1 MVAVLWLAQQTE
13 VAYKPAEQYEVK
25 LDYRVQQRTAPPPTT
40 VNLDDTRKQPAT
52 GMLPYVDVLLKIKT
66 LAADEV
72 RVRIENS
79 DTRVVTAR
87 KVKAGDEVKIK
98 LGFTDDMKDRVTA
111 HRYTVLFLTEGKVA
125 VSRIVLEVGEDGLF
139 TVNGVTRGKF

>member
-1 MVAVLWLAQQTE
+1 MLWLAQQTE

-52 GMLPYVDVLLKIKT
+52 GMLPYVDVLLKIKM
-66 LAADEV
+66 LGADEV
-72 RVRIENS
+72 RVRIEDNEN
-79 DTRVVTAR
+79 RVVASR
-87 KVKAGDEVKIK
+87 KVKAGDELKIK

-111 HRYTVLFLTEGKVA
+111 HQYTILFLTEAKVP
-125 VSRIVLEVGEDGLF
+125 VSRMVLEVGEDGLF